1 MTARDYLRQVK
12 QYDMKAQGIKQEIEE
27 MRSYLQ
33 SVHAMNYQKPRVQ
46 QSADGDRMTDQLSKI
61 EEKQNYFE
69 QCVIDYVSYK
79 QNVLEEIMQLSAPH
93 FEILRLHYLDYVE
106 QKEIA
111 VQRMVQWESAH
122 RYLQTA
128 TKAFYEMFKDV
139 HGFESAL

>member
-93 FEILRLHYLDYVE
+93 FEILRLHYLEYVM

-111 VQRMVQWESAH
+111 AQRMILPESV
-122 RYLQTA
+122 RSYLKTA
-128 TKAFYEMFKDV
+128 ITAYYERFKDV